1 MEDLQGLKIRT
12 MGNPMFV
19 DMMNAMGG
27 NGVAMGFDQLI
38 NALQTGVVDGAENNY
53 PSYSTGQHYN
63 YAPYYSTTEHL
74 MIPEILVFSKKV
86 WDTLSPE
93 DQALIA
99 QARQGSAARA
109 ARALDGEGGRSRSPT

>member
-38 NALQTGVVDGAENNY
+38 NALQTGVVDGAENN
-53 PSYSTGQHYN
+53 
-63 YAPYYSTTEHL
+63 
-74 MIPEILVFSKKV
+74 
-86 WDTLSPE
+86 
-93 DQALIA
+93 
-99 QARQGSAARA
+99 
-109 ARALDGEGGRSRSPT
+109 